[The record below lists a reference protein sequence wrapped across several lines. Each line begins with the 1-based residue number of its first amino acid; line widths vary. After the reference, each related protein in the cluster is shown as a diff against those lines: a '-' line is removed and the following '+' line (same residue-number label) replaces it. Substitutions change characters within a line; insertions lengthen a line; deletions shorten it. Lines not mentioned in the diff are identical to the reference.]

1 MRADLDAPSRVVVS
15 GLCERLQ
22 PVTAWARRLRL
33 ARYIAV
39 VCVLPVLMQ
48 VALFA
53 LLWRHLA
60 HRH

>member
-1 MRADLDAPSRVVVS
+1 VVVS